1 MNNAHIDIQ
10 PHSSLRDIL
19 QAILKDARQSPEKT
33 VPPKFR
39 NKKLLTIYLETH
51 IEFNKFF
58 DRTGVEPP
66 ANALLKTGKRT
77 WKNSVS
83 EGSVLKRSR
92 LYSGDSRMLKSQFV
106 LGSSTSIVPPAPS
119 TQVTLFFAKLASNI
133 ATGEQSFAWDIDGSA
148 SHSGKLAD
156 IPVDKGKLKFVFKVL
171 ILDGTPYVAK
181 RCFALGDGSPVSIL
195 GNREQLVKE
204 ATTLGRTLKISR
216 GNVKRKE

>member
-1 MNNAHIDIQ
+1 MQWFFDFDDASLVLPMRQLNFDTNHSIQ
-10 PHSSLRDIL
+10 PIL
-19 QAILKDARQSPEKT
+19 EPWTKI
-33 VPPKFR
+33 
-39 NKKLLTIYLETH
+39 
-51 IEFNKFF
+51 F
-58 DRTGVEPP
+58 D
-66 ANALLKTGKRT
+66 
-77 WKNSVS
+77 
-83 EGSVLKRSR
+83 
-92 LYSGDSRMLKSQFV
+92 SGDSRMLKSQFV
-106 LGSSTSIVPPAPS
+106 L
-119 TQVTLFFAKLASNI
+119 VTLFFAKLASNI